1 MLGLVF
7 MWTFIFPVTN
17 SVGFRTRFGCTLGA
31 DCTPGN
37 DLKCRTKYLDEME
50 EEEMQWE
57 WTEGFGPSEPTTL
70 QSTVHR
76 NGDVTDFTLQWRGPD
91 DSSVRDLQG
100 FQIEFEDGDIFHEY
114 VMDLRGNDLVFQK
127 PNATRITYHMTCHHS
142 NPFSEAVTLRVYVT
156 SLPKSFNPD
165 LTDKVIRGNISIF
178 IPKFIAPNI
187 PRDVLSTQSLRTL
200 RNEETSTTKGV
211 GNIPFII
218 LAIIL
223 SFIVFVGIP
232 VFLKFKGSEK
242 EFEDCDIRSGLKDTT
257 PKKILITEE
266 TQKRMCQEV
275 CVPFIV
281 EYETM
286 TTLPRCEPCY
296 QHMDSY
302 DSGFHSECTVPFA
315 IDSDSKCETENE
327 IIAKSEKQTML
338 PRNSEVKADVDV
350 RRPAFSWFHAP
361 PSEAGSMTSL
371 DSEVLEKE
379 ILRINKFTTGEDE
392 KG

>member
-1 MLGLVF
+1 
-7 MWTFIFPVTN
+7 
-17 SVGFRTRFGCTLGA
+17 
-31 DCTPGN
+31 
-37 DLKCRTKYLDEME
+37 
-50 EEEMQWE
+50 QWE
-57 WTEGFGPSEPTTL
+57 WTESFGPSEPTAL

-100 FQIEFEDGDIFHEY
+100 FLIEYEDGDIFHEF
-114 VMDLRGNDLVFQK
+114 VMDLRGNELVFQR
-127 PNATRITYHMTCHHS
+127 PNATKITYHMACHHS

-178 IPKFIAPNI
+178 IPKYISPNP
-187 PRDVLSTQSLRTL
+187 PREVPSTQSLRTS
-200 RNEETSTTKGV
+200 RNEETLTTEGV

-223 SFIVFVGIP
+223 SFIVFLGIP
-232 VFLKFKGSEK
+232 VFLKFKGKAVWMKMRILRKRRDPAHVSSQG
-242 EFEDCDIRSGLKDTT
+242 CGLKDTT
-257 PKKILITEE
+257 AKKIVITEE

-286 TTLPRCEPCY
+286 TSLPHCEPCY
-296 QHMDSY
+296 KHMDSY
-302 DSGFHSECTVPFA
+302 DSGFHSDCAVPYA
-315 IDSDSKCETENE
+315 IDSDSKYETEKE
-327 IIAKSEKQTML
+327 IARESEKQTML
-338 PRNSEVKADVDV
+338 PRTSHVKAEVDGG
-350 RRPAFSWFHAP
+350 RRSFSLFHAP
-361 PSEAGSMTSL
+361 PSETGSVTSL
-371 DSEVLEKE
+371 DSEILERE
-379 ILRINKFTTGEDE
+379 ILRINKINTMEDE